1 MNSLPTGARANV
13 CSRAAGRRRDGSR
26 DYEQREAQFKIN
38 PWEPRGGGRREEHQ
52 DAATL
57 RGIGVQTPGE
67 RDAEERLKKKKSLD
81 PSPLSAFEGL
91 GVSFLRYSRG

>member
-1 MNSLPTGARANV
+1 MREQTFALERQVDDETGAGITSSA
-13 CSRAAGRRRDGSR
+13 RRNLKLTPGN
-26 DYEQREAQFKIN
+26 RE
-38 PWEPRGGGRREEHQ
+38 GGGRREEHQ
-52 DAATL
+52 DAAAL

>member
-1 MNSLPTGARANV
+1 MREQTFALERQVDDETGAGITSSA
-13 CSRAAGRRRDGSR
+13 RRNLKLTPGN
-26 DYEQREAQFKIN
+26 RE
-38 PWEPRGGGRREEHQ
+38 GGGRRREEHQ